1 VELYQEANRLIMED
15 LPGLPYASTEPALAF
30 RPGVE
35 GFEPS
40 PVQNENFN
48 LVTVAEAE

>member
-1 VELYQEANRLIMED
+1 MEV

-30 RPGVE
+30 RPGIE

-40 PVQNENFN
+40 PVQNEGFN
-48 LVTVAEAE
+48 LVTVTESR

>member
-1 VELYQEANRLIMED
+1 MDE

-30 RPGVE
+30 RPGIE

-40 PVQNENFN
+40 PVQNESFN
-48 LVTVAEAE
+48 LVTVADPE